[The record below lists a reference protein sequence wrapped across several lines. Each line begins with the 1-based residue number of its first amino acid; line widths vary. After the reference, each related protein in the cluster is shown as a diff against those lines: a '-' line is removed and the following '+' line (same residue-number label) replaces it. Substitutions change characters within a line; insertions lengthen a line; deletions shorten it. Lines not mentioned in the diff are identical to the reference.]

1 MFTNK
6 HNWRAPSIHTTH
18 FGMVNIP
25 TMNFEI
31 LGMVY
36 GIVLTTKSLRL
47 LGIDQKNGGTKPTI
61 YWGYTDW
68 NWFG

>member
-47 LGIDQKNGGTKPTI
+47 LGIDQKKWRNKTNYLMGI
-61 YWGYTDW
+61 Y
-68 NWFG
+68 